1 MVDEIRDREPGSEF
15 AESPSDAAIHVAV
28 HGYGSNA
35 RSISQ
40 KTCMLGAVRARVGQ
54 VWPVLTLLLLA
65 LATPRASAQ
74 PAAPAAPAAP
84 APTSPDAAPA
94 APATPN
100 PASPDAAPEAPAAT
114 SEPGAVDVPAAELSP
129 ESAAT
134 TAVSADREPEE
145 ETGTDLGAVIVT
157 ARRRNESVQ
166 EVPVAISAL
175 SGDALESKGNVNLQ
189 SFHKEVPSITSYSS
203 NARNTTINIRGLG
216 TGTAAAGNGLDSGV
230 GFYVD
235 DVYYARLS
243 QSILNLVDI
252 DHIEVLRGPQG
263 TLFGRN
269 TTAGAISVVTKAPSL
284 LREEGNVDLSLGNY
298 RYAQAR
304 GQLSTPII
312 TGKLAARVTFE
323 AQRRDGWTKNVEQ
336 LGTDNNQQSFTT
348 RAQLLWQATDKLKW
362 RLIGDYTNY
371 GQRTA
376 TLAFT
381 EAVEKY
387 DDGTPLAYPWRQRL
401 ANFNYTPLPFNPG
414 ARLSDNNRQRL
425 FRVELGGLSLRGD
438 WDLGAVTATSI
449 SAFRW
454 WNTDPRND
462 NDGTVLDVVRE
473 NNADDRQKQ
482 FTQELR
488 VASNGRQTV
497 DYVGGLYFL
506 WQTVPTLSRRDFGN
520 DGGEYNIAPGTDG
533 LTSEQRRETLR
544 GSYTRAWFTA
554 NTYSLAPFAQATWH
568 ILQNTDLT
576 AGLRYTYERKWGSY
590 EQKRYK
596 EGGTDNLNE
605 AQLALYNQFNP
616 TVPYYKLGKSWGNFS
631 GLATLSQ
638 KLGQDKLVFITYSRG
653 SKSGGINLAN
663 LPKDETGRTRTE
675 LAYLKP
681 ETVDHYEIGLKTQWF
696 GRKLT
701 VNANAFFTEIRGYQD
716 TIRDT
721 SKVVAINYLTNVG
734 TVRSKGLELEL
745 KARPVPGLSVYAAG
759 TFNPTEY
766 ARYRNAIT
774 PWERRPDG
782 KVTTSDLSGE
792 QLPVAPKY
800 AASAGGEFGTDIT
813 RQLRV
818 FFGADVSYRS
828 SYSTTNNNSRYSII
842 DPVTL
847 VNARVGLKGTNGK
860 WEVLVWSQNLFDSLY
875 FLQKSIDEQTGLV
888 TGLLGDPR
896 TFGGTVRYYFD

>member
-1 MVDEIRDREPGSEF
+1 VS
-15 AESPSDAAIHVAV
+15 AEAAAGTVDAAAEVE
-28 HGYGSNA
+28 
-35 RSISQ
+35 
-40 KTCMLGAVRARVGQ
+40 
-54 VWPVLTLLLLA
+54 
-65 LATPRASAQ
+65 
-74 PAAPAAPAAP
+74 
-84 APTSPDAAPA
+84 PD
-94 APATPN
+94 
-100 PASPDAAPEAPAAT
+100 
-114 SEPGAVDVPAAELSP
+114 SESE
-129 ESAAT
+129 
-134 TAVSADREPEE
+134 
-145 ETGTDLGAVIVT
+145 LGAVIVT
-157 ARRRNESVQ
+157 ARRRNESAQ

-216 TGTAAAGNGLDSGV
+216 TGTAASGNGLDSGV

-284 LREEGNVDLSLGNY
+284 LRQEGSVDISLGNY

-312 TGKLAARVTFE
+312 DKMLAARISFE
-323 AQRRDGWTKNVEQ
+323 AQRRDGWTFNTHQ
-336 LGTDNNQQSFTT
+336 LGTDNNQESFTT
-348 RAQLLWQATDKLKW
+348 RAQLLWQTTDKLKW
-362 RLIGDYTNY
+362 RLIGDYTNF

-376 TLAFT
+376 TTAF
-381 EAVEKY
+381 EQAVEQY
-387 DDGTPLAYPWRQRL
+387 DDGTPLAYPWRQRI
-401 ANFNYTPLPFNPG
+401 ANFPYYTPLPFDPG
-414 ARLSDNNRQRL
+414 ARKSDNNRQRL
-425 FRVELGGLSLRGD
+425 FRVELGGVSLRGD
-438 WDLGAVTATSI
+438 WDLGPITATTI
-449 SAFRW
+449 SAFRF
-454 WNTDPRND
+454 WNTNPRND
-462 NDGTVLDVVRE
+462 NDGTTLDVVRE

-488 VASNGRQTV
+488 VASNGKQAV

-520 DGGEYNIAPGTDG
+520 DGGEYNIAPGTQG
-533 LTSEQRRETLR
+533 LTPEQRRETLR
-544 GSYTRAWFTA
+544 GAYTRAWFEA
-554 NTYSLAPFAQATWH
+554 NTFSVAPFAQATWH
-568 ILQNTDLT
+568 ILDNTDLT

-596 EGGTDNLNE
+596 TGGTDSLNE
-605 AQLALYNQFNP
+605 AQLAQYNQFNP
-616 TVPYYKLGKSWGNFS
+616 EVPYYKLDKSWGNFS

-663 LPKDETGRTRTE
+663 LPKDENGRTRTE

-681 ETVDHYEIGLKTQWF
+681 ETVDHYELGLKTQWF
-696 GRKLT
+696 ERKLT

-716 TIRDT
+716 TIRDQ
-721 SKVVAINYLTNVG
+721 SQVVAINYLTNVG

-745 KARPVPGLSVYAAG
+745 RARPIPGLSFYAAG

-766 ARYRNAIT
+766 TRYRAALC
-774 PWERRPDG
+774 PWERRPG
-782 KVTTSDLSGE
+782 GRATTCDLSGE

-800 AASAGGEFGTDIT
+800 AGSAGGEFGTDIT
-813 RQLRV
+813 SSLRL
-818 FFGADVSYRS
+818 FLGADVSYRS
-828 SYSTTNNNSRYSII
+828 SYTTTNNNSRYSRI

-847 VNARVGLKGTNGK
+847 VNARVGLKGTDGK
-860 WEVLVWSQNLFDSLY
+860 WEALVWSQNLFDSLY

-888 TGLLGDPR
+888 SGLLGDPR
-896 TFGGTVRYYFD
+896 TFGGTLRYYFD